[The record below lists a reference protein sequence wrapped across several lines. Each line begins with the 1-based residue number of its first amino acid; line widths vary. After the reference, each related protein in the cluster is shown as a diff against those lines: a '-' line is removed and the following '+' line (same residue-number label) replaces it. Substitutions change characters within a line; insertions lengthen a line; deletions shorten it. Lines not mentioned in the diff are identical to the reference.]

1 MEIKSERKGRLLNG
15 VVLLTASTLICKVI
29 GLLFKIPIIGIVG
42 IDGMAYFSAAYNVYM
57 LLNSVSAAG
66 LPVALSILIS
76 KNISEGKNANASKIF
91 SVSITIF
98 AALGV
103 LCSVILFV
111 FADIYSELIGINEA
125 SWAVKAISPTL
136 FFICL
141 SGGIRGY
148 FQGFKVMVPTAV
160 SQLLE
165 SIGKLVLGIS
175 FALFVINRGGN
186 PSATAAAAVSGLS
199 VGVLLSLIYLMVHLV
214 VFNRKSFNTGACCS
228 NDTTDKV
235 SRIAR
240 SLFYIAFPITISSC
254 ITSLTGI
261 ADTALITNR
270 LIDSGFSN
278 DAAVTLYSSYINL
291 AIHLFNLPPA
301 LIAPIAISLVPSLT
315 STVTIGNV
323 KVSERI
329 FASSVRLCNL
339 LAIPASVGLAVF
351 AKPILLLIY
360 PGEREACT
368 FAAPLLT
375 VLSIAIVFS
384 CLITVLNA
392 VLQAYMKPV
401 LPIIAMVI
409 GAIVKIITEYI
420 LVGSDLGV
428 MGAPISTIACTLTIF
443 WVDLTFVTVYTS
455 HRIAFKPIFK
465 SLMAALISVSLSA
478 LLYQLMLL
486 LNINYAVALISSIA
500 LAIVV
505 YAFEVLLFGVV
516 KNTDLSGIPFGGK
529 ILCVLQ
535 KVKLIKE

>member
-1 MEIKSERKGRLLNG
+1 
-15 VVLLTASTLICKVI
+15 
-29 GLLFKIPIIGIVG
+29 
-42 IDGMAYFSAAYNVYM
+42 
-57 LLNSVSAAG
+57 
-66 LPVALSILIS
+66 
-76 KNISEGKNANASKIF
+76 
-91 SVSITIF
+91 
-98 AALGV
+98 
-103 LCSVILFV
+103 
-111 FADIYSELIGINEA
+111 
-125 SWAVKAISPTL
+125 
-136 FFICL
+136 
-141 SGGIRGY
+141 
-148 FQGFKVMVPTAV
+148 
-160 SQLLE
+160 
-165 SIGKLVLGIS
+165 
-175 FALFVINRGGN
+175 
-186 PSATAAAAVSGLS
+186 
-199 VGVLLSLIYLMVHLV
+199 MVHLV

-291 AIHLFNLPPA
+291 AIPLFNLPPA

-315 STVTIGNV
+315 SSVTIGNI

-401 LPIIAMVI
+401 LPIIAMAI
-409 GAIVKIITEYI
+409 GAVVKIITEYI

-443 WVDLTFVTVYTS
+443 VIDLMFVILYTP
-455 HRIAFKPIFK
+455 HRLEFGSIFK
-465 SLMAALISVSLSA
+465 SLIAAIISVSISA
-478 LLYQLMLL
+478 MSYQLMHILK
-486 LNINYAVALISSIA
+486 INYAVALISSIA
-500 LAIVV
+500 LAIIIYVLE
-505 YAFEVLLFGVV
+505 ALLFGVV
-516 KNTDLSGIPFGGK
+516 RKSDFSGIPFGGK